1 MCYRFVVL
9 AIDRRTGRTIWERT
23 ATEAKPHEAS
33 HQENGTYASSSAITD
48 GQRVY
53 AWFESQGMYVYDMDG
68 TLLWSKDLGDKTM
81 RNQFG
86 EGSTPVLA
94 GDRLVIVWDHLA
106 GSFIVALDATNGR
119 ELWRQSRDEI
129 DTWATPLVVEQ
140 GGRKQAIVPGKNKIR
155 SYDLETGAIVWES
168 KGTTMNPIPSPV
180 FGDGMVFVTSGFQG
194 NNLKA
199 IRLANAKGDITGTE
213 SIVWTL
219 DRDTPYVPSPLLYDN
234 VLYLLKTN
242 SGILSA
248 FDAPTGKPHYQLQ
261 RLDGLPEVFSS
272 PVGASGRVYI
282 AARDG
287 VTHVIR
293 HGSTY
298 ELLAKNKL
306 DDGFDASPAL
316 VDNAI
321 YLRGYQNLYDR
332 IPTDSPRLATVHD
345 GSTKHRVTEK
355 RTRPRLRRRCWSP
368 LARAVTWTFASVS
381 VPCGQ
386 RVAASVIGQIPASRA
401 RPSGRRDRESKA
413 VPPRSHRTRLSMGIP
428 SFASRASHA
437 ARSMASTANARWTGP
452 LPSWP
457 GTRPPG
463 VSSAPELPR

>member
-1 MCYRFVVL
+1 MRAAFFLIAPIVLVVALRAASDPATAARRSAVDATGDLPRQSATSAIAATAERFWPQWRGPHATGVSKHANPPTEWSETKNIRWKVEIPGRGSSSPVIWGDRLYVLSAVPSGVAGAAAHQPRGGLPARDVHRFVVL
-9 AIDRRTGRTIWERT
+9 AVDRRTGHTIWERT

-33 HQENGTYASSSAITD
+33 HQDNGTYASSSAITD
-48 GQRVY
+48 GRRVY

-140 GGRKQAIVPGKNKIR
+140 DGRKQAVVPGKNKIR

-199 IRLANAKGDITGTE
+199 IRLADARGDITSTG

-287 VTHVIR
+287 ITHVIR

-321 YLRGYQNLYDR
+321 YLRGYQNLYC
-332 IPTDSPRLATVHD
+332 IIASPD
-345 GSTKHRVTEK
+345 
-355 RTRPRLRRRCWSP
+355 
-368 LARAVTWTFASVS
+368 
-381 VPCGQ
+381 
-386 RVAASVIGQIPASRA
+386 
-401 RPSGRRDRESKA
+401 
-413 VPPRSHRTRLSMGIP
+413 
-428 SFASRASHA
+428 
-437 ARSMASTANARWTGP
+437 
-452 LPSWP
+452 
-457 GTRPPG
+457 
-463 VSSAPELPR
+463 

>member
-1 MCYRFVVL
+1 MRAALLLIAPIVLVVTLRAASDPPQSAASPPAALARQSTGGATADQTAERFWAQWRGPYATGVSKFANPPTEWSETKNIRWKVEIPGRGSSSPVIWGDRIYVLSAVPAGASGPSAHQPRGGVTPRDVHRFVVL
-9 AIDRRTGRTIWERT
+9 AIDRRSGRTIWERT
-23 ATEAKPHEAS
+23 AAEAKPHEAS

-48 GQRVY
+48 GKRVY

-94 GDRLVIVWDHLA
+94 GDRLVIVWDHLG
-106 GSFIVALDATNGR
+106 GSFIVSLDAASGR
-119 ELWRQSRDEI
+119 ELWRQTRDEI

-140 GGRKQAIVPGKNKIR
+140 GGHKQAIVPGKNKIR

-199 IRLANAKGDITGTE
+199 IRLASAKGDITSTE

-272 PVGASGRVYI
+272 PVGANGRVYI

-298 ELLAKNKL
+298 ELIAKNKL

-316 VDNAI
+316 VGDAI
-321 YLRGYQNLYDR
+321 YLRGYQNLYC
-332 IPTDSPRLATVHD
+332 IASPD
-345 GSTKHRVTEK
+345 
-355 RTRPRLRRRCWSP
+355 
-368 LARAVTWTFASVS
+368 
-381 VPCGQ
+381 
-386 RVAASVIGQIPASRA
+386 
-401 RPSGRRDRESKA
+401 
-413 VPPRSHRTRLSMGIP
+413 
-428 SFASRASHA
+428 
-437 ARSMASTANARWTGP
+437 
-452 LPSWP
+452 
-457 GTRPPG
+457 
-463 VSSAPELPR
+463 

>member
-1 MCYRFVVL
+1 MPIASNERRIIPPYYTHAEESLVRAACLLITSVALVVALRAASDPGQSIEDVTAQRFWPQWRGPHATGVSKFANPPSEWSETKNIRWKVEIPGRGSSSPVIWGDRLYVL
-9 AIDRRTGRTIWERT
+9 SAVPSGVAGAAAHQPRGGIAPRDTHRFILLAVDRRTGRTIWERT

-48 GQRVY
+48 GRRVY

-68 TLLWSKDLGDKTM
+68 QLLWSKDLGDKTM

-94 GDRLVIVWDHLA
+94 GDRLVIVWDHLG
-106 GSFIVALDATNGR
+106 GSFIVALDASNGR

-140 GGRKQAIVPGKNKIR
+140 EGRKQAIVPGKNKIR
-155 SYDLETGAIVWES
+155 SYDLETGTIVWES

-199 IRLANAKGDITGTE
+199 IRLASAKGDITTTG

-261 RLDGLPEVFSS
+261 RLEGLPEVFSS
-272 PVGASGRVYI
+272 PVGANGRVYI
-282 AARDG
+282 TGRDG

-298 ELLAKNKL
+298 ALLAKNKL

-321 YLRGYQNLYDR
+321 YLRGYQNLYC
-332 IPTDSPRLATVHD
+332 I
-345 GSTKHRVTEK
+345 
-355 RTRPRLRRRCWSP
+355 
-368 LARAVTWTFASVS
+368 
-381 VPCGQ
+381 
-386 RVAASVIGQIPASRA
+386 
-401 RPSGRRDRESKA
+401 
-413 VPPRSHRTRLSMGIP
+413 
-428 SFASRASHA
+428 
-437 ARSMASTANARWTGP
+437 ANP
-452 LPSWP
+452 D
-457 GTRPPG
+457 
-463 VSSAPELPR
+463 